1 MPVAVVQDMTVV
13 MVIRP
18 TLTGSGKTMQN
29 LQPLYPLQDGI
40 GKHKGIH
47 LCFPFL
53 PLISSGQCP
62 GSLTCSWLLFISM
75 SYHVWQWSSFNSSTL
90 WCWPTQPTLDGFCR
104 GKDFLQV
111 FCLPS
116 TDVGLMLPLWP
127 FQLLHLALLPVCS
140 ALGYVHWYWL
150 HRLCHSM
157 TGSEDENQHTLFLAS
172 TFQPCI
178 RSWCPMTPP
187 AIVDFQSS
195 TLVRHYDGSIS
206 LP

>member
-1 MPVAVVQDMTVV
+1 
-13 MVIRP
+13 
-18 TLTGSGKTMQN
+18 MQN
-29 LQPLYPLQDGI
+29 LRPLYPLQDGI
-40 GKHKGIH
+40 GKHKGKWSMIWYEN
-47 LCFPFL
+47 LAGGMPPITRFPGPESIFVFPFL
-53 PLISSGQCP
+53 PPISSGLCP
-62 GSLTCSWLLFISM
+62 GRLTCLWFLFTSM
-75 SYHVWQWSSFNSSTL
+75 SYQVWWWSSFNSSTL
-90 WCWPTQPTLDGFCR
+90 WCWPSQPTLDGFCK

-150 HRLCHSM
+150 HSLCHSM

-172 TFQPCI
+172 TSQPCV